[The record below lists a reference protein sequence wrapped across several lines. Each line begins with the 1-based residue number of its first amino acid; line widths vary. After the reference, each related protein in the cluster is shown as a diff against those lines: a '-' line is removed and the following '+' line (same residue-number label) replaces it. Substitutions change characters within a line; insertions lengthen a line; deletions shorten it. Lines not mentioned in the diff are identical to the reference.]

1 MNFIFRE
8 TEEEEYNRLLSK
20 RKKEAKEAKEA
31 QECRERYMHNIIDK
45 GRERE
50 RKERERKEYL
60 EAKFNPKKD
69 KISILQ
75 PDQQKCRNIM
85 KDKFEKERKNKFE
98 EIIKKYSNI
107 SFEEAILRSH
117 KLTSVY
123 YEDEYFIKIFKQ
135 LSPPKS
141 PPKPKSPSPPK
152 PKPKSSLLKPKPK
165 SPPKPKS
172 RSSLDPTDPNYALEM
187 AFRNLEKKQA
197 SKSKSKNRDLRND
210 ELEKLFK
217 RK

>member
-20 RKKEAKEAKEA
+20 KKEG
-31 QECRERYMHNIIDK
+31 QECCERYRHNIIKK
-45 GRERE
+45 GREKRE
-50 RKERERKEYL
+50 REEYL

-75 PDQQKCRNIM
+75 PDQQEIRNII
-85 KDKFEKERKNKFE
+85 KDKIEKERKNKFE

-117 KLTSVY
+117 QATSVY

-135 LSPPKS
+135 LSPPKLPPKPKS
-141 PPKPKSPSPPK
+141 PSPPKLPPKPKSPSPPK
-152 PKPKSSLLKPKPK
+152 PK
-165 SPPKPKS
+165 S
-172 RSSLDPTDPNYALEM
+172 RSSPDPTDPNYALEM
-187 AFRNLEKKQA
+187 AFRNLEKKQD
-197 SKSKSKNRDLRND
+197 SKSKSKKNKDLQNS

-217 RK
+217 KK